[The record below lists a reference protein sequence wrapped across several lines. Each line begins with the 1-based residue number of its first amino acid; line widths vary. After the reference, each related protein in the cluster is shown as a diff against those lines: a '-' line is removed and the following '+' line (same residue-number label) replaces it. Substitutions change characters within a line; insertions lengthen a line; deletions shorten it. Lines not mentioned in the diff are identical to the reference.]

1 MKFKFQCPYVKFEI
15 LLINKIMQFVYI
27 EMGTTSSMLPPGL
40 QIPEYLLY
48 SPAEYF
54 TAAVLPP
61 DLLSLAYSL
70 TSSAAR

>member
-1 MKFKFQCPYVKFEI
+1 
-15 LLINKIMQFVYI
+15 
-27 EMGTTSSMLPPGL
+27 MGTTSSMLPLGL